1 MARRDGNEIAEKLSR
16 IFTPQ
21 RLQQLKFASVVTIM
35 VSLCGIFLWYLFA
48 PKPAPQQ
55 AGMDGYNVTIPEATV
70 KPAETDKRKVYEQE
84 RYEQQRRE
92 KLQSLGDVTDD
103 RLPVTGEMADATAPA
118 APTAIGESDAAYRR
132 ISGEMVGFYTPP
144 RNDAEVEALKEQV
157 AALQSQLDAERRQPD
172 PLALAEEQY
181 KLARKY
187 LGGGTAVDEEAVEQ
201 AKQRRDSRLSVMRP
215 VREGEVER
223 RCRPPDHQYDE
234 RSLDTRPAGGFHRR
248 AQPRIPDSRG
258 AYGRKRRSDRE
269 GLRRRNAGN
278 PCRKHGA
285 AAASGGCAYRRYG
298 DSPQHPVIR
307 SCDNLR
313 DAAASRRI
321 VRRIRR
327 AHLRSRSL
335 GIRSRR
341 TAGAQRSEL
350 PRTHGPQGCAGFRR
364 ADSRH
369 ERQRHPFG
377 RAAGVVRAGAR
388 RIAGVVAICRRE
400 TPRGEDHPQSQPSAI
415 IDFQTAVKM
424 KRDLIYLTLI
434 AALMTAAQVTAQTAP
449 EAPAEIRPL
458 RIEAG
463 FSKTVH
469 ILFPSPVTYIDI
481 GSMDIIAGKADGA
494 GNVVRVKAAVRNFTT
509 ETNLT
514 VITEDGGF
522 FTFDVHYAE
531 NPAVSTVNISAPKQ
545 PAVENGSTQP
555 EPASA
560 EGRVLLQ
567 EVGREKPATVKRV
580 LSDIYRQSRID
591 VKGVRTKKY
600 GIGVE
605 VLGIYVHNDVIYI
618 HTMISN
624 ETNISFEVDARQF
637 IVADRKLAK
646 RTAQQQTPLEILRV
660 CNDPTVVRGHQ
671 RQRTVFALQK
681 FTIPDDK
688 VLLLEIIER
697 NGARHQTVEIP
708 AKELLDAKL
717 L

>member
-1 MARRDGNEIAEKLSR
+1 
-16 IFTPQ
+16 
-21 RLQQLKFASVVTIM
+21 
-35 VSLCGIFLWYLFA
+35 
-48 PKPAPQQ
+48 
-55 AGMDGYNVTIPEATV
+55 
-70 KPAETDKRKVYEQE
+70 
-84 RYEQQRRE
+84 
-92 KLQSLGDVTDD
+92 
-103 RLPVTGEMADATAPA
+103 
-118 APTAIGESDAAYRR
+118 
-132 ISGEMVGFYTPP
+132 
-144 RNDAEVEALKEQV
+144 
-157 AALQSQLDAERRQPD
+157 
-172 PLALAEEQY
+172 
-181 KLARKY
+181 
-187 LGGGTAVDEEAVEQ
+187 
-201 AKQRRDSRLSVMRP
+201 
-215 VREGEVER
+215 
-223 RCRPPDHQYDE
+223 
-234 RSLDTRPAGGFHRR
+234 
-248 AQPRIPDSRG
+248 
-258 AYGRKRRSDRE
+258 
-269 GLRRRNAGN
+269 
-278 PCRKHGA
+278 
-285 AAASGGCAYRRYG
+285 
-298 DSPQHPVIR
+298 
-307 SCDNLR
+307 
-313 DAAASRRI
+313 
-321 VRRIRR
+321 
-327 AHLRSRSL
+327 
-335 GIRSRR
+335 
-341 TAGAQRSEL
+341 
-350 PRTHGPQGCAGFRR
+350 
-364 ADSRH
+364 
-369 ERQRHPFG
+369 
-377 RAAGVVRAGAR
+377 
-388 RIAGVVAICRRE
+388 
-400 TPRGEDHPQSQPSAI
+400 
-415 IDFQTAVKM
+415 M

-494 GNVVRVKAAVRNFTT
+494 GNVVRVKAAVRNFAA

-522 FTFDVHYAE
+522 FSFDVHYAE
-531 NPAVSTVNISAPKQ
+531 NPAVSTIDISALKQ
-545 PAVENGSTQP
+545 PAVENGSSQP

-580 LSDIYRQSRID
+580 LGDIYRQNRVD

-605 VLGIYVHNDVIYI
+605 VLGIYVHNDMIYI

-688 VLLLEIIER
+688 VLLWEIIER

-708 AKELLDAKL
+708 AKELLEAKL

>member
-1 MARRDGNEIAEKLSR
+1 
-16 IFTPQ
+16 
-21 RLQQLKFASVVTIM
+21 
-35 VSLCGIFLWYLFA
+35 
-48 PKPAPQQ
+48 
-55 AGMDGYNVTIPEATV
+55 
-70 KPAETDKRKVYEQE
+70 
-84 RYEQQRRE
+84 
-92 KLQSLGDVTDD
+92 
-103 RLPVTGEMADATAPA
+103 
-118 APTAIGESDAAYRR
+118 
-132 ISGEMVGFYTPP
+132 
-144 RNDAEVEALKEQV
+144 
-157 AALQSQLDAERRQPD
+157 
-172 PLALAEEQY
+172 
-181 KLARKY
+181 
-187 LGGGTAVDEEAVEQ
+187 
-201 AKQRRDSRLSVMRP
+201 
-215 VREGEVER
+215 
-223 RCRPPDHQYDE
+223 
-234 RSLDTRPAGGFHRR
+234 
-248 AQPRIPDSRG
+248 
-258 AYGRKRRSDRE
+258 
-269 GLRRRNAGN
+269 
-278 PCRKHGA
+278 
-285 AAASGGCAYRRYG
+285 
-298 DSPQHPVIR
+298 
-307 SCDNLR
+307 
-313 DAAASRRI
+313 
-321 VRRIRR
+321 
-327 AHLRSRSL
+327 
-335 GIRSRR
+335 
-341 TAGAQRSEL
+341 
-350 PRTHGPQGCAGFRR
+350 
-364 ADSRH
+364 
-369 ERQRHPFG
+369 
-377 RAAGVVRAGAR
+377 
-388 RIAGVVAICRRE
+388 
-400 TPRGEDHPQSQPSAI
+400 
-415 IDFQTAVKM
+415 M

-600 GIGVE
+600 GVE

>member
-1 MARRDGNEIAEKLSR
+1 
-16 IFTPQ
+16 
-21 RLQQLKFASVVTIM
+21 
-35 VSLCGIFLWYLFA
+35 
-48 PKPAPQQ
+48 
-55 AGMDGYNVTIPEATV
+55 
-70 KPAETDKRKVYEQE
+70 
-84 RYEQQRRE
+84 
-92 KLQSLGDVTDD
+92 
-103 RLPVTGEMADATAPA
+103 
-118 APTAIGESDAAYRR
+118 
-132 ISGEMVGFYTPP
+132 
-144 RNDAEVEALKEQV
+144 
-157 AALQSQLDAERRQPD
+157 
-172 PLALAEEQY
+172 
-181 KLARKY
+181 
-187 LGGGTAVDEEAVEQ
+187 
-201 AKQRRDSRLSVMRP
+201 
-215 VREGEVER
+215 
-223 RCRPPDHQYDE
+223 
-234 RSLDTRPAGGFHRR
+234 
-248 AQPRIPDSRG
+248 
-258 AYGRKRRSDRE
+258 
-269 GLRRRNAGN
+269 
-278 PCRKHGA
+278 
-285 AAASGGCAYRRYG
+285 
-298 DSPQHPVIR
+298 
-307 SCDNLR
+307 
-313 DAAASRRI
+313 
-321 VRRIRR
+321 
-327 AHLRSRSL
+327 
-335 GIRSRR
+335 
-341 TAGAQRSEL
+341 
-350 PRTHGPQGCAGFRR
+350 
-364 ADSRH
+364 
-369 ERQRHPFG
+369 
-377 RAAGVVRAGAR
+377 
-388 RIAGVVAICRRE
+388 
-400 TPRGEDHPQSQPSAI
+400 
-415 IDFQTAVKM
+415 M

-434 AALMTAAQVTAQTAP
+434 AALMAAAQVTAQTAP

-522 FTFDVHYAE
+522 FSFDVHYAE
-531 NPAVSTVNISAPKQ
+531 NPAVSTIDISALKQ
-545 PAVENGSTQP
+545 PVVENGSTQP

-580 LSDIYRQSRID
+580 LGDIYRQNRMD
-591 VKGVRTKKY
+591 VKGICTKKY

>member
-1 MARRDGNEIAEKLSR
+1 
-16 IFTPQ
+16 
-21 RLQQLKFASVVTIM
+21 
-35 VSLCGIFLWYLFA
+35 
-48 PKPAPQQ
+48 
-55 AGMDGYNVTIPEATV
+55 
-70 KPAETDKRKVYEQE
+70 
-84 RYEQQRRE
+84 
-92 KLQSLGDVTDD
+92 
-103 RLPVTGEMADATAPA
+103 
-118 APTAIGESDAAYRR
+118 
-132 ISGEMVGFYTPP
+132 
-144 RNDAEVEALKEQV
+144 
-157 AALQSQLDAERRQPD
+157 
-172 PLALAEEQY
+172 
-181 KLARKY
+181 
-187 LGGGTAVDEEAVEQ
+187 
-201 AKQRRDSRLSVMRP
+201 
-215 VREGEVER
+215 
-223 RCRPPDHQYDE
+223 
-234 RSLDTRPAGGFHRR
+234 
-248 AQPRIPDSRG
+248 
-258 AYGRKRRSDRE
+258 
-269 GLRRRNAGN
+269 
-278 PCRKHGA
+278 
-285 AAASGGCAYRRYG
+285 
-298 DSPQHPVIR
+298 
-307 SCDNLR
+307 
-313 DAAASRRI
+313 
-321 VRRIRR
+321 
-327 AHLRSRSL
+327 
-335 GIRSRR
+335 
-341 TAGAQRSEL
+341 
-350 PRTHGPQGCAGFRR
+350 
-364 ADSRH
+364 
-369 ERQRHPFG
+369 
-377 RAAGVVRAGAR
+377 
-388 RIAGVVAICRRE
+388 
-400 TPRGEDHPQSQPSAI
+400 
-415 IDFQTAVKM
+415 M

-494 GNVVRVKAAVRNFTT
+494 GNVVRVKAAVRNFAA

-522 FTFDVHYAE
+522 FSFDVHYAE
-531 NPAVSTVNISAPKQ
+531 NPTVSTIDISALKQ
-545 PAVENGSTQP
+545 PAVENGSSQP

-580 LSDIYRQSRID
+580 LSDIYRQNRMD
-591 VKGVRTKKY
+591 VKGIRTKKY

-697 NGARHQTVEIP
+697 NGARHQTVGIP
-708 AKELLDAKL
+708 AKELLNAKRL
-717 L
+717 

>member
-1 MARRDGNEIAEKLSR
+1 
-16 IFTPQ
+16 
-21 RLQQLKFASVVTIM
+21 
-35 VSLCGIFLWYLFA
+35 
-48 PKPAPQQ
+48 
-55 AGMDGYNVTIPEATV
+55 
-70 KPAETDKRKVYEQE
+70 
-84 RYEQQRRE
+84 
-92 KLQSLGDVTDD
+92 
-103 RLPVTGEMADATAPA
+103 
-118 APTAIGESDAAYRR
+118 
-132 ISGEMVGFYTPP
+132 
-144 RNDAEVEALKEQV
+144 
-157 AALQSQLDAERRQPD
+157 
-172 PLALAEEQY
+172 
-181 KLARKY
+181 
-187 LGGGTAVDEEAVEQ
+187 
-201 AKQRRDSRLSVMRP
+201 
-215 VREGEVER
+215 
-223 RCRPPDHQYDE
+223 
-234 RSLDTRPAGGFHRR
+234 
-248 AQPRIPDSRG
+248 
-258 AYGRKRRSDRE
+258 
-269 GLRRRNAGN
+269 
-278 PCRKHGA
+278 
-285 AAASGGCAYRRYG
+285 
-298 DSPQHPVIR
+298 
-307 SCDNLR
+307 
-313 DAAASRRI
+313 
-321 VRRIRR
+321 
-327 AHLRSRSL
+327 
-335 GIRSRR
+335 
-341 TAGAQRSEL
+341 
-350 PRTHGPQGCAGFRR
+350 
-364 ADSRH
+364 
-369 ERQRHPFG
+369 
-377 RAAGVVRAGAR
+377 
-388 RIAGVVAICRRE
+388 
-400 TPRGEDHPQSQPSAI
+400 
-415 IDFQTAVKM
+415 M

-434 AALMTAAQVTAQTAP
+434 TALMAAAQVTAQTAP

-522 FTFDVHYAE
+522 FSFDVHYAE
-531 NPAVSTVNISAPKQ
+531 NPAVSTIDISALKQ
-545 PAVENGSTQP
+545 PAVESGSSQP

-580 LSDIYRQSRID
+580 LGDIYRQNRMD
-591 VKGVRTKKY
+591 VKGICTKKY

>member
-1 MARRDGNEIAEKLSR
+1 
-16 IFTPQ
+16 
-21 RLQQLKFASVVTIM
+21 
-35 VSLCGIFLWYLFA
+35 
-48 PKPAPQQ
+48 
-55 AGMDGYNVTIPEATV
+55 
-70 KPAETDKRKVYEQE
+70 
-84 RYEQQRRE
+84 
-92 KLQSLGDVTDD
+92 
-103 RLPVTGEMADATAPA
+103 
-118 APTAIGESDAAYRR
+118 
-132 ISGEMVGFYTPP
+132 
-144 RNDAEVEALKEQV
+144 
-157 AALQSQLDAERRQPD
+157 
-172 PLALAEEQY
+172 
-181 KLARKY
+181 
-187 LGGGTAVDEEAVEQ
+187 
-201 AKQRRDSRLSVMRP
+201 
-215 VREGEVER
+215 
-223 RCRPPDHQYDE
+223 
-234 RSLDTRPAGGFHRR
+234 
-248 AQPRIPDSRG
+248 
-258 AYGRKRRSDRE
+258 
-269 GLRRRNAGN
+269 
-278 PCRKHGA
+278 
-285 AAASGGCAYRRYG
+285 
-298 DSPQHPVIR
+298 
-307 SCDNLR
+307 
-313 DAAASRRI
+313 
-321 VRRIRR
+321 
-327 AHLRSRSL
+327 
-335 GIRSRR
+335 
-341 TAGAQRSEL
+341 
-350 PRTHGPQGCAGFRR
+350 
-364 ADSRH
+364 
-369 ERQRHPFG
+369 
-377 RAAGVVRAGAR
+377 
-388 RIAGVVAICRRE
+388 
-400 TPRGEDHPQSQPSAI
+400 
-415 IDFQTAVKM
+415 M

-434 AALMTAAQVTAQTAP
+434 AALMAAAQVTAQTAP

-522 FTFDVHYAE
+522 FSFDVHYAE
-531 NPAVSTVNISAPKQ
+531 NPAVSTIDISALKQ

-580 LSDIYRQSRID
+580 LGDIYRQNRID
-591 VKGVRTKKY
+591 VKGIRTKKY

-618 HTMISN
+618 HTMVSN

>member
-1 MARRDGNEIAEKLSR
+1 
-16 IFTPQ
+16 
-21 RLQQLKFASVVTIM
+21 
-35 VSLCGIFLWYLFA
+35 
-48 PKPAPQQ
+48 
-55 AGMDGYNVTIPEATV
+55 
-70 KPAETDKRKVYEQE
+70 
-84 RYEQQRRE
+84 
-92 KLQSLGDVTDD
+92 
-103 RLPVTGEMADATAPA
+103 
-118 APTAIGESDAAYRR
+118 
-132 ISGEMVGFYTPP
+132 
-144 RNDAEVEALKEQV
+144 
-157 AALQSQLDAERRQPD
+157 
-172 PLALAEEQY
+172 
-181 KLARKY
+181 
-187 LGGGTAVDEEAVEQ
+187 
-201 AKQRRDSRLSVMRP
+201 
-215 VREGEVER
+215 
-223 RCRPPDHQYDE
+223 
-234 RSLDTRPAGGFHRR
+234 
-248 AQPRIPDSRG
+248 
-258 AYGRKRRSDRE
+258 
-269 GLRRRNAGN
+269 
-278 PCRKHGA
+278 
-285 AAASGGCAYRRYG
+285 
-298 DSPQHPVIR
+298 
-307 SCDNLR
+307 
-313 DAAASRRI
+313 
-321 VRRIRR
+321 
-327 AHLRSRSL
+327 
-335 GIRSRR
+335 
-341 TAGAQRSEL
+341 
-350 PRTHGPQGCAGFRR
+350 
-364 ADSRH
+364 
-369 ERQRHPFG
+369 
-377 RAAGVVRAGAR
+377 
-388 RIAGVVAICRRE
+388 
-400 TPRGEDHPQSQPSAI
+400 
-415 IDFQTAVKM
+415 M

-434 AALMTAAQVTAQTAP
+434 AALMAAAQVTAQTAP

-522 FTFDVHYAE
+522 FSFDVHYAE

-545 PAVENGSTQP
+545 TAVESGPTQP

-580 LSDIYRQSRID
+580 LGDIYRQNRMD

-618 HTMISN
+618 HTVISN

-646 RTAQQQTPLEILRV
+646 RTAQQQTPLDILRV
-660 CNDPTVVRGHQ
+660 CNEPTVVRGHQ

-688 VLLLEIIER
+688 VLQLEIIER